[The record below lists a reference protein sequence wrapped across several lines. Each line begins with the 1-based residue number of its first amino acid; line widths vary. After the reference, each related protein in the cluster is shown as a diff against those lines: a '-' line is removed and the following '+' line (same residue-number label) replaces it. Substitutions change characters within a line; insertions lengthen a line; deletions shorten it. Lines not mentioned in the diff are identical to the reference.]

1 MKTKRNAPTRF
12 LRTMFFAS
20 ALVAASAQI
29 AKADGV
35 EWTMSLSPASTTAH
49 SGDTIDFLITFT
61 NALTQDISFSDFGDG
76 QSITVDLS
84 GNVIGSGACNP
95 GEDCFTQNLFITSDD
110 PIDILAGS
118 TGTTFDLGELFL
130 GTHAVGDVITVTAK
144 GGPDSLPTGAFPDP
158 AFQETSAIVT
168 IVGVPVPEP
177 TPMILCLLGA
187 GWSVISRRLWR
198 R

>member
-1 MKTKRNAPTRF
+1 MALFTA
-12 LRTMFFAS
+12 LAVAS
-20 ALVAASAQI
+20 TQTAR
-29 AKADGV
+29 ADDV
-35 EWTMSLSPASTTAH
+35 DWTMSLSPVSTTAH

-84 GNVIGSGACNP
+84 GNVIGNGACNP

-110 PIDILAGS
+110 PIDIPAGS

-130 GTHAVGDVITVTAK
+130 GTHAVGDVIIITAK
-144 GGPDSLPTGAFPDP
+144 GGPDSLPTGAFPNP
-158 AFQETSAIVT
+158 AFQETSARVT
-168 IVGVPVPEP
+168 IVGVSVPEP
-177 TPMILCLLGA
+177 APIILCLFGA
-187 GWSVISRRLWR
+187 GWSVFCRRPWR